1 MNFVAFVATESTGR
15 LIQEGVGGLGEVVDS
30 GETDLERAIR
40 FVDATAP
47 SLVFVELS
55 MQSQWLRSQEA
66 LIQGLVRHK
75 PFLPIVA
82 VGEND
87 SRHLLL
93 AALRSGAT
101 DFLVSGSDPEDFGQR
116 VEGMTE
122 RLPRHRLDADGGDQA
137 RMTVVLSGRPDENAA
152 LFTEHLAMSAQNLPG
167 AEEDCLI
174 LDVGFPANDILT
186 ILGVRAE
193 YSLVDAVRNV
203 HAIDRLLVNTAFPRH
218 SSGVRLLGVG
228 NDLEGLAE
236 LQPADV
242 MLFLDALHY
251 YFKHVVINLSGVTD
265 IDFIQTFSRRADR
278 IFLYGTQ
285 TITSFRANEELLGG
299 LGRLETIRG
308 KVELVVDHYE
318 KRSLPSAKML
328 AERLEVPLA
337 ATLPGEQAAR
347 LDVINSG
354 ETFMD
359 RYPRGGYARAIG
371 RLVRR
376 DHVPPRPSRGP
387 LARGIIG
394 LIGSRKG
401 T

>member
-1 MNFVAFVATESTGR
+1 MNFVAFVATDSTGE
-15 LIQEGVGGLGEVVDS
+15 LIQEGVGGLGEVVDT
-30 GETDLERAIR
+30 GNTDLERAIR

-87 SRHLLL
+87 SRQLLL

-101 DFLVSGSDPEDFGQR
+101 DFLVSGSDAEDFGRR

-122 RLPRHRLDADGGDQA
+122 RLPRHRLDAGGRDRA
-137 RMTVVLSGRPDENAA
+137 RMTVVLGGRPDDNAA
-152 LFTEHLAMSAQNLPG
+152 LFTAHLGMQADRLLGPG
-167 AEEDCLI
+167 EDSLI
-174 LDVGFPANDILT
+174 LDVGFPANDVLT

-203 HAIDRLLVNTAFPRH
+203 HAIDRLLVDTAFPRH
-218 SSGVRLLGVG
+218 SSGVRVLGVG
-228 NDLEGLAE
+228 EDLGGLAE

-251 YFKHVVINLSGVTD
+251 YFRDVVINLSGVTD
-265 IDFIQTFSRRADR
+265 IDFIQTFSKRADR
-278 IFLYGTQ
+278 VFLFGTQ
-285 TITSFRANEELLGG
+285 TITSFRANEDLLKE
-299 LGRLETIRG
+299 LGRSQTVRG
-308 KVELVVDHYE
+308 KAELVVDRYD
-318 KRSLPSAKML
+318 KQSLPSATML
-328 AERLEVPLA
+328 AERFDLPLA
-337 ATLPGEQAAR
+337 ATLPADHAAR
-347 LDVINSG
+347 LEVINSG
-354 ETFMD
+354 ETFME

-371 RLVRR
+371 RLMRR
-376 DHVPPRPSRGP
+376 NDAPSARRQGRRSRGF
-387 LARGIIG
+387 AG
-394 LIGSRKG
+394 LIGLGKG